1 MMGAYAPIGDTMKP
15 ISEMTEEELEAFFS
29 DEDDLKIQMELEEEA
44 RKFDELNKEQESDME
59 DESFH
64 FTEEE
69 LALAMA
75 LLEEELNNQPIAHE
89 DDYEDCEIEEE

>member
-15 ISEMTEEELEAFFS
+15 ISEMTEEEIEAFFS

-44 RKFDELNKEQESDME
+44 RKYDELNKEQESDME
-59 DESFH
+59 NESFQ

-69 LALAMA
+69 LALAMV

-89 DDYEDCEIEEE
+89 DDYEDCDFEEE

>member
-1 MMGAYAPIGDTMKP
+1 MKP
-15 ISEMTEEELEAFFS
+15 ISEMTEEEIEAFFS
-29 DEDDLKIQMELEEEA
+29 DEDDLRIQMELEEEV
-44 RKFDELNKEQESDME
+44 RKYDELNKEQESDME
-59 DESFH
+59 DESFQ

-89 DDYEDCEIEEE
+89 DDYEDCDFEEE